1 MKQTTQEL
9 IEQARAD
16 LAAAGSPTEVEA
28 VRVKYLGRKGALRDL
43 MKGLATLP
51 ADEKA
56 AAGKA
61 INEVKVALSALFDSG
76 DAGAAAKPKA
86 ARSSFD
92 VTLPGVPPEVGKRH
106 PIMQA
111 MQEMV
116 AIFQKMGFSVA
127 DGPEVETSY
136 YNFDALNTPP
146 DHPARDESD
155 NFYLAKD
162 VLLRTHTSPVQVR
175 VMETIEPPL
184 RYIVPGRVYRPDTVD
199 ASHSFMFHQLEG
211 FAVDEDVTFAD
222 LKAVLTN
229 FVREF
234 YGRDVRTRFRPHFF
248 PFTEP
253 SAEMDMSCLVCDG
266 KGCALCS
273 HKGWLEVCGSGMI
286 HPHVLESS
294 HIDPERYTGFA
305 FGFGIERPCM
315 LKLGIDDI
323 RLFFENDLRFLSQF

>member
-1 MKQTTQEL
+1 MKQTTQKL
-9 IEQARAD
+9 IEQARGD
-16 LAAAGSPTEVEA
+16 LATAGSPTEVEA

-43 MKGLATLP
+43 MKGLAALP

-61 INEVKVALSALFDSG
+61 INEVKLALSALFDSG
-76 DAGAAAKPKA
+76 DAGAAAQPKA

-111 MQEMV
+111 MQKMV
-116 AIFQKMGFSVA
+116 DIFQKMGFSVA

-136 YNFDALNTPP
+136 YNFDALNTPA
-146 DHPARDESD
+146 DHPARDEND
-155 NFYLAKD
+155 NFYLTKD

-211 FAVDEDVTFAD
+211 FAVDEDITFAD

-229 FVREF
+229 FVRAF
-234 YGRDVRTRFRPHFF
+234 YGQDVRTRFRPHFF